1 MSQQNGN
8 GNAIKAHRLRL
19 AISLWHYVITNL
31 QDYVKCKYRLDCI
44 SILIYMGGGD
54 LHLFFRVGMRVIT
67 M

>member
-44 SILIYMGGGD
+44 SILIYMQTGMGGD
-54 LHLFFRVGMRVIT
+54 CTSSFEWECV
-67 M
+67 